1 MTVTTEQALTWPL
14 TVSRWSPANSS
25 TDSPQYCSQA
35 RSLRGGAWASTVAAK
50 LSGGRTSSLD
60 PNGRDLH
67 HWPHY
72 GTVWASQLIAADV
85 STCFIPSKII
95 THIWKTVK
103 ETLAVQKDR
112 SVMGEKNLLFLCSK
126 SIEHQLYSSSH
137 NYGHKTHCLSMR
149 NWRYTQRH
157 TETTETIKIL
167 LKSSC

>member
-35 RSLRGGAWASTVAAK
+35 RSLKGGAWASAVAAR
-50 LSGGRTSSLD
+50 LSWGRTSSLD
-60 PNGRDLH
+60 PNCRDLH

-85 STCFIPSKII
+85 STCFKPSKII

-112 SVMGEKNLLFLCSK
+112 SVMGKKIFSFCVPKVL
-126 SIEHQLYSSSH
+126 SI
-137 NYGHKTHCLSMR
+137 NYIPVPTIMDIKLIACLWGTGDIHR
-149 NWRYTQRH
+149 DTQRQR
-157 TETTETIKIL
+157 KQ
-167 LKSSC
+167 LKYF